1 MKHCLPVLA
10 FLIGL
15 PMALPAHADAPQ
27 CSLKRVTELAA
38 DTSQGELL
46 VKTQVEGHDAWM
58 RVETASPLTTVSAH
72 LADTLKLTRFVTNA
86 GMVDAA
92 NRQLNHAVKLHDLQL
107 GALHINATD
116 GRILVSN
123 EQGADIHADGT
134 LGADILM
141 NYDVELDLKHGEI
154 YLYQQDHC
162 TGQVVYW
169 TQDFMSVPFDLDVSR
184 HIVFDTTLDGH
195 SLRTLLDTGS
205 ADSSLSTQK
214 ARQIFDLDPQA
225 AGAKPDGQF
234 STGTGGSLPYFR
246 HRFAKLS
253 VAGIDFQNTELLLTP
268 DMLSLQERNRRV
280 SGTVVAPSEIN
291 QETPLTLG
299 LHHLM
304 KLRVF
309 IAYRERDLYISAA
322 DAN

>member
-1 MKHCLPVLA
+1 MKHYLLALA

-15 PMALPAHADAPQ
+15 PAPSPALADTPQ
-27 CSLKRVTELAA
+27 CSLKRVTELTA

-46 VKTQVEGHDAWM
+46 VKIQVEGHDAWM
-58 RVETASPLTTVSAH
+58 RVETASPLTTVSAQ
-72 LADTLKLTRFVTNA
+72 LADTLKLTRLVA
-86 GMVDAA
+86 DVGMVDAA
-92 NRQLNHAVKLHDLQL
+92 NKQLNHAVKVHDLQL
-107 GALHINATD
+107 GALHINAT
-116 GRILVSN
+116 GAHILVSD
-123 EQGADIHADGT
+123 EQGTDIHANGT

-141 NYDVELDLKHGEI
+141 NYDVELDLKHGKI

-169 TQDFMSVPFDLDVSR
+169 TQDFMSVPFVLDASR

-214 ARQIFDLDPQA
+214 ARQVFDLDPQA

-234 STGTGGSLPYFR
+234 ATGTGGSLPYFR

-268 DMLSLQERNRRV
+268 NMLSLQERNQRV
-280 SGTVVAPSEIN
+280 SGTVVAPSELN
-291 QETPLTLG
+291 QETPLTMG
-299 LHHLM
+299 LHHLT
-304 KLRVF
+304 KLHVF

>member
-15 PMALPAHADAPQ
+15 PMALPAHADTPQ
-27 CSLKRVTELAA
+27 CSLKRITELTT
-38 DTSQGELL
+38 DISQGELL
-46 VKTQVEGHDAWM
+46 VKIQVEGHDAWM
-58 RVETASPLTTVSAH
+58 TVDTGSPLTMVTAH
-72 LADTLKLTRFVTNA
+72 LADTLKLTRFVTDA
-86 GMVDAA
+86 GVIDAA
-92 NRQLNHAVKLHDLQL
+92 NKQMNHAVKLHDLQL
-107 GALHINATD
+107 GALHVNATN
-116 GRILVSN
+116 GRILVSD
-123 EQGADIHADGT
+123 EQAIDTHSDGT

-141 NYDVELDLKHGEI
+141 NYDVELDLKHGKI

-162 TGQVVYW
+162 AGQVVYW
-169 TQDFMSVPFDLDVSR
+169 TQDFMSVPFDLDASR

-195 SLRTLLDTGS
+195 SFRTSLDTGS
-205 ADSSLSTQK
+205 TDSSLSTQK
-214 ARQIFDLDPQA
+214 ARQVFDIDPQG
-225 AGAKPDGQF
+225 AGTKPDGQF
-234 STGTGGSLPYFR
+234 SMGTGGSLPYFR
-246 HRFAKLS
+246 HRFGKLS

-268 DMLSLQERNRRV
+268 DMRSLQERNRRV

>member
-1 MKHCLPVLA
+1 MRHCLPVLA

-15 PMALPAHADAPQ
+15 PMALPGQADSPQ

-38 DTSQGELL
+38 DTSHGELL
-46 VKTQVEGHDAWM
+46 VKTQVEGRDAWM
-58 RVETASPLTTVSAH
+58 RVQTASPFTTVSAH
-72 LADTLKLTRFVTNA
+72 LADTLKLTRFVTNS
-86 GMVDAA
+86 GMVDVA

-107 GALHINATD
+107 GAVHINATD
-116 GRILVSN
+116 GRILVSD
-123 EQGADIHADGT
+123 EQGVDTYADGT

-141 NYDVELDLKHGEI
+141 NYDVELDLKHGKI

-169 TQDFMSVPFDLDVSR
+169 TQDFMSLPFDLDNSR
-184 HIVFDTTLDGH
+184 HIVFDAVLDGH

-205 ADSSLSTQK
+205 ANSSLSTQK
-214 ARQIFDLDPQA
+214 ARQVFDLDPAA
-225 AGAKPDGQF
+225 AGVKADGQF
-234 STGTGGSLPYFR
+234 STTTGASLPFFR

-253 VAGIDFQNTELLLTP
+253 VAGIDFQNTELLLIP
-268 DMLSLQERNRRV
+268 DMLSLQDRNRLV
-280 SGTVVAPSEIN
+280 SGTIVAPSEIN
-291 QETPLTLG
+291 QETPLILG